1 MIERLYVNNFRC
13 LENFSLDLKGRP
25 SALIIGKN
33 GSGKSTLRHAL
44 GVFQSICRGSGR
56 VRNLIAESDFTQQ
69 RKEIPIRFEIELT
82 LAGKRFKYAISFEIP
97 ENLREARI
105 AEESLSVEG
114 DVIFSRQQDLVTF
127 PRGVKFQLDW
137 QVAVLPLISERP
149 GEGSIQLI
157 KSFFASM
164 ILIAP
169 IPANMSGFSE
179 EESFELQHDASNFS
193 SWFNSLFSR
202 YPAVYKVLETYLK
215 SFLPDFATFEN
226 VPRGERGKQLSVLFE
241 NGESSRGMSI
251 DFKHLSDGEKCF
263 FLSALIVA
271 SNKVAG
277 PVFCMWDEPDS
288 HLSLAEIGHF
298 MTQLRKMTNQ
308 NGQLIA
314 TSHHPQTIRS
324 FSDESTL
331 VFTRKSHLEPTVVQ
345 ALSDLSYNGD
355 LIEAL
360 VRDEIIG

>member
-1 MIERLYVNNFRC
+1 MAGGSTFR
-13 LENFSLDLKGRP
+13 
-25 SALIIGKN
+25 
-33 GSGKSTLRHAL
+33 
-44 GVFQSICRGSGR
+44 
-56 VRNLIAESDFTQQ
+56 
-69 RKEIPIRFEIELT
+69 
-82 LAGKRFKYAISFEIP
+82 
-97 ENLREARI
+97 
-105 AEESLSVEG
+105 
-114 DVIFSRQQDLVTF
+114 
-127 PRGVKFQLDW
+127 LDW
-137 QVAVLPLISERP
+137 HVAALPVIDERP
-149 GEGSIQLI
+149 GERSIQLI

-169 IPANMSGFSE
+169 IPSNMSGFSE
-179 EESFELQHDASNFS
+179 EESTELQQDAGNFS

-202 YPAVYKVLETYLK
+202 HPAAYGVFDAYLK
-215 SFLPDFATFEN
+215 SVIPDFASFEN
-226 VPRGERGKQLSVLFE
+226 VPRGEKGKQLLVKFE
-241 NGESSRGMSI
+241 NGESNRGLSL

-277 PVFCMWDEPDS
+277 PVFCMWDEPDN
-288 HLSLAEIGHF
+288 HLSLSEIGHF
-298 MTQLRKMTNQ
+298 MTQLRKMTNH

-331 VFTRKSHLEPTVVQ
+331 VFSRKSHLEPTVVQ
-345 ALSDLSYNGD
+345 ALSELSYSGD